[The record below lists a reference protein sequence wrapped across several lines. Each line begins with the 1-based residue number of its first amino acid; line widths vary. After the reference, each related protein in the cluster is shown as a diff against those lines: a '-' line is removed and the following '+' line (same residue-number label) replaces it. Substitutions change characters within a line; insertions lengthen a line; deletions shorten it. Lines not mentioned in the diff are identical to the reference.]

1 MYRYFVSAFLL
12 LFVFACSSDKNASDQ
27 GDRKIDDSKRLVR
40 KKIDKLDARSYVEIT
55 IDLTREKAKW
65 EDEWLKFMQQK
76 RKEYFDSFGLT
87 EKQYIEFPEKN
98 GGAMQRFLTDNPQYN
113 RELMDANQRYN
124 QQNP

>member
-12 LFVFACSSDKNASDQ
+12 LFVFACSSDKNPSDQ
-27 GDRKIDDSKRLVR
+27 GDRKIDDGKRLVR
-40 KKIDKLDARSYVEIT
+40 KKIDKLDAKSYVEIT

-98 GGAMQRFLTDNPQYN
+98 SGAMQRFLTDNPQYN